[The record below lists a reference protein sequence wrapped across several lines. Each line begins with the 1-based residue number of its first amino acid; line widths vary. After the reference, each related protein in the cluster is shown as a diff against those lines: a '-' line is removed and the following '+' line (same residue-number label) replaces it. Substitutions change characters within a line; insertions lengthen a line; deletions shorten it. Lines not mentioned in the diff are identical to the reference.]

1 MDTASVQAA
10 YSRWSKFYDGTFGVL
25 MRGARRRAYAILD
38 LQAGESALE
47 VGVGTG
53 LSLSLMPD
61 GCRLTG
67 VDFSRPMLER
77 ALPRVR
83 HGKLRCRAALVEAD
97 GARLPFADG
106 TFDAAI
112 APFVVSAT
120 PNPSALMRD
129 MVRVCRPGGRLLVLN
144 HFTSRS
150 QFLARIEQGLSP
162 VTSSVLGFHADFP
175 LEPLFESASI
185 TIDSVQRV
193 TPVGSWYAVTFLRRD
208 ECCEST

>member
-112 APFVVSAT
+112 APFRTDTDQPDQKISARRWT
-120 PNPSALMRD
+120 GENGGCFA
-129 MVRVCRPGGRLLVLN
+129 CGRPITRGGGSRERQSSWTVFLN
-144 HFTSRS
+144 RGW
-150 QFLARIEQGLSP
+150 R
-162 VTSSVLGFHADFP
+162 ADW
-175 LEPLFESASI
+175 E
-185 TIDSVQRV
+185 R
-193 TPVGSWYAVTFLRRD
+193 
-208 ECCEST
+208 

>member
-10 YSRWSKFYDGTFGVL
+10 YSRLSKFYDGTFGVL

-67 VDFSRPMLER
+67 VDFSRPMLE
-77 ALPRVR
+77 
-83 HGKLRCRAALVEAD
+83 
-97 GARLPFADG
+97 
-106 TFDAAI
+106 
-112 APFVVSAT
+112 
-120 PNPSALMRD
+120 PNPSALLRD

-162 VTSSVLGFHADFP
+162 VTSSVFGFHADFP

-208 ECCEST
+208 EWRAST

>member
-10 YSRWSKFYDGTFGVL
+10 YSRWSKFYDGTFGML
-25 MRGARRRAYAILD
+25 MTGARRRAFAILD

-53 LSLSLMPD
+53 LSLSLMPA

-83 HGKLRCRAALVEAD
+83 RGKLACHAALVEAD
-97 GARLPFADG
+97 GARLPFADR

-112 APFVVSAT
+112 APFVVSAA
-120 PNPSALMRD
+120 PNPSALLRE

-162 VTSSVLGFHADFP
+162 VTSSVLGFHSDFP

-185 TIDSVQRV
+185 KIEGVQRV
-193 TPVGSWYAVTFLRRD
+193 TSVGSWYAVTFVRRED
-208 ECCEST
+208 E

>member
-1 MDTASVQAA
+1 MDAASVQAA
-10 YSRWSKFYDGTFGVL
+10 YARWSRVYDGTFGML
-25 MRGARRRAYAILD
+25 MNGARRRAVGILN
-38 LQAGESALE
+38 LQPGERALE

-53 LSLSLMPD
+53 LSLPLMPA
-61 GCRLTG
+61 GCHLTG

-83 HGKLRCRAALVEAD
+83 RGKLACRAALVEAD

-106 TFDAAI
+106 TFDAAL

-120 PNPSALMRD
+120 PNPAAVLRE

-162 VTSSVLGFHADFP
+162 VTSSVLGFHTDFP

-185 TIDSVQRV
+185 KIDRVQRV
-193 TPVGSWYAVTFLRRD
+193 TLVGSWYAVTFMRRD
-208 ECCEST
+208 E